1 MNNLKDLILKY
12 ETPGPRYTSY
22 PTAPHFSEAADAR
35 ALAQDAVLKDA
46 PRSLYVHIPFCKTAC
61 LFCGCSTSVCTDL
74 KKADEYLSLVELEL
88 ELWKDFGLKKC
99 PLEQIHFGGGTPN
112 FLIPE
117 QILRLGQIIK
127 KHFDISKTC
136 EFSAELDPRTL
147 TQEKV
152 EAFAKIGVNRAS
164 IGVQDTNLEVQKAIS
179 RIQPQEMNL
188 RVFEWL
194 RASGIEK
201 INIDLMY
208 GLPLQTREN
217 FRSTIENAVSL
228 RPDRIALFNYAHVPW
243 MKAAQKALEKYP
255 RPQGAEKV
263 ELFEDAMAAFEAAGF
278 EYIGLDHFALPHDE
292 LIKARENGTLQ
303 RNFQGYSTRKGLD
316 GFGVGLTSI
325 SQTEN
330 SYRQNSKLMPEYEKS
345 VKSGV
350 LPIARGVFLTPEDH
364 ICRAAIMEIMCMLRL
379 NFAEFENK
387 FPVRIKDEFPA
398 AIPALKEMESDGL
411 LKLTNS
417 GLEIT
422 KTGRLFIRN
431 IAMLFDKRL
440 GAEKSIYSKTL

>member
-1 MNNLKDLILKY
+1 M
-12 ETPGPRYTSY
+12 
-22 PTAPHFSEAADAR
+22 AAR
-35 ALAQDAVLKDA
+35 K
-46 PRSLYVHIPFCKTAC
+46 R
-61 LFCGCSTSVCTDL
+61 
-74 KKADEYLSLVELEL
+74 
-88 ELWKDFGLKKC
+88 
-99 PLEQIHFGGGTPN
+99 
-112 FLIPE
+112 
-117 QILRLGQIIK
+117 
-127 KHFDISKTC
+127 
-136 EFSAELDPRTL
+136 
-147 TQEKV
+147 
-152 EAFAKIGVNRAS
+152 NR
-164 IGVQDTNLEVQKAIS
+164 K
-179 RIQPQEMNL
+179 
-188 RVFEWL
+188 
-194 RASGIEK
+194 
-201 INIDLMY
+201 
-208 GLPLQTREN
+208 TREN